1 MKASISLRGFKEI
14 LTFLSKFQT
23 DIQNFTLQARQNS
36 VEGTFLS
43 SICAAKIRKE
53 AEVNEEGRFNLGRL
67 GSLAKAFYGIGNE
80 GIVTLEKKNSSL
92 ILKSD
97 QFLFKLNENK
107 DEIIFP
113 EVTFQSSTS
122 LSMKGFKKALQTALP
137 FAGGQLNSILFEC
150 EDQKLKIISSDG
162 YRLNFLE
169 LKTLEPSTWKKLLAP
184 SILWRLVKTL
194 PNSGTIRL
202 LPSER
207 FLCISFE
214 DKIVALG
221 VLEEKYPDYKKIMQ
235 QKGFQS
241 FKVSV
246 ELLLQALSAGSAFTE
261 KIKLQFKEDSLKLS
275 AFSEQGTFNFDIL
288 GQGSIQNL
296 TIFFNSGLFKEAIEA
311 FDGEE
316 LELHLKSPLDKC
328 ILRGGENHQHFLMPI
343 HEEET

>member
-1 MKASISLRGFKEI
+1 MIASISLTDFKEI
-14 LTFLSKFQT
+14 LSFLSKFSS

-53 AEVNEEGRFNLGRL
+53 AKVNKEGRFNLGRL
-67 GSLAKAFYGIGNE
+67 GSLAKAFHGMDNKGT
-80 GIVTLEKKNSSL
+80 VTLEKKDSSL

-122 LSMKGFKKALQTALP
+122 LSMKEFKKALQAALP

-169 LKTLEPSTWKKLLAP
+169 LKTLEPSSWRKLLAP

-194 PNSGTIRL
+194 GNSGTIRL

-207 FLCISFE
+207 FLCVSFE
-214 DKIVALG
+214 DKIIALG
-221 VLEEKYPDYKKIMQ
+221 VLEEKYPDYKRIMQ
-235 QKGFQS
+235 QEGFQP
-241 FKVSV
+241 FKVSI
-246 ELLLQALSAGSAFTE
+246 EPLLQALSAGSAFTE
-261 KIKLQFKEDSLKLS
+261 KIKLQFKEDSVKLS
-275 AFSEQGTFNFDIL
+275 ASSEQGTFDFDIQ

-296 TIFFNSGLFKEAIEA
+296 TIAFNPNLFKEAIEA

-316 LELHLKSPLDKC
+316 LELRLKSPLDKC
-328 ILRGGENHQHFLMPI
+328 IITKGKGHQHFLMPI
-343 HEEET
+343 HEE